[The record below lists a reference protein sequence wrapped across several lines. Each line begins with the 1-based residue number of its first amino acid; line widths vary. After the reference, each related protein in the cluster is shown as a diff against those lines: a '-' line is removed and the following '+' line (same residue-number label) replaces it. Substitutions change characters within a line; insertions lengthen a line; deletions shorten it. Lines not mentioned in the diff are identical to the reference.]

1 MDNSFGIHILF
12 IRDFITEE
20 MEPAFPETAREF
32 LRKESLLR
40 NESLFKEIPFPYD
53 PEKSVKSLYYETV
66 LGMMLICVQNGS
78 KYAKSVLTEIYKTY
92 YKQEYGVLKKFS
104 SLSSDELTD
113 FCRDSEDVEQINSIC
128 ARIAT
133 MCEVMGIGLEDSC
146 EGIIGFINAQEKEKR
161 EFWRR
166 IEAAAQDGT
175 VLEKRSEDRKDFASQ
190 IVNERPEIVSRS
202 AYENNREY
210 RVLNDINLLIRYA
223 MQEKDTQS
231 EQYLW
236 DGFDLYSSMIDVYEE
251 LISSRGRSNPKR
263 GVRFDDYSL
272 RERILL
278 AGIRHIALEY
288 ARLYSI
294 RREELWSLLGISRME
309 IAPDTELESD
319 IITEDM
325 LKRLAK
331 SKGISDEH
339 DYRYRK
345 LAERIKALGEK
356 IPDESDKAPEGSAET
371 ESEPDP
377 GQIDE
382 EALITLVN
390 KAIEEQKKRVK
401 EAENKAGIQ
410 RILYEESREKVRAL
424 EKVVKAR
431 EDEHSELVALR
442 ELVYNLDKPELRDE
456 EKTVEEM
463 TDEMEDVKVA
473 LIGGQ
478 DAWANRIKKLFP
490 KWVFI
495 TAGESLGLDRALGGV
510 DIAFFLT
517 DSISHTMY
525 YKMLG
530 TVRSKEIPFH
540 FLHVQNTNQVI
551 ENIYSVVK
559 AEVE

>member
-1 MDNSFGIHILF
+1 M
-12 IRDFITEE
+12 
-20 MEPAFPETAREF
+20 
-32 LRKESLLR
+32 
-40 NESLFKEIPFPYD
+40 
-53 PEKSVKSLYYETV
+53 
-66 LGMMLICVQNGS
+66 S
-78 KYAKSVLTEIYKTY
+78 K
-92 YKQEYGVLKKFS
+92 
-104 SLSSDELTD
+104 
-113 FCRDSEDVEQINSIC
+113 
-128 ARIAT
+128 
-133 MCEVMGIGLEDSC
+133 
-146 EGIIGFINAQEKEKR
+146 
-161 EFWRR
+161 
-166 IEAAAQDGT
+166 
-175 VLEKRSEDRKDFASQ
+175 
-190 IVNERPEIVSRS
+190 S

-210 RVLNDINLLIRYA
+210 KVLNDINFLIRYA
-223 MQEKDTQS
+223 MQERDTQS

-278 AGIRHIALEY
+278 AGIRHIVSEY

-442 ELVYNLDKPELRDE
+442 ELVYKLDKPELRDE

-517 DSISHTMY
+517 DSISHAMY